1 MADSLREFIEQADA
15 PERSLL
21 LVNRSSPDAVRNLL
35 GDLLD
40 GQRVGFED
48 VEIEGEEEDVVAL
61 VEDGEIVARSPLS
74 ALMDSVLMINS
85 DLFKTG
91 ARELAEIEL
100 PDVFKG
106 LDDLAFTVRGYP
118 ASNKEKLLLIV
129 MSRVIERTAYETGS
143 GTLRSSFQHLSR
155 LQDERGTNEVY
166 RSLGGTTVD
175 VHVYGRGDW
184 AGVHELPVTVHAGD
198 SFEYRRS
205 WFVVF
210 TPDDPAALDD
220 HVGLVAVERER
231 NVWDG
236 YWTFDAGIVRE
247 LEAYLASEL

>member
-1 MADSLREFIEQADA
+1 MADSLREFIDRADA

-40 GQRVGFED
+40 TQPVDVED
-48 VEIEGEEEDVVAL
+48 VEMAGEGEDVVAL

-74 ALMDSVLMINS
+74 ALMDSVLLINS

-91 ARELAEIEL
+91 TRELTETDL
-100 PDVFKG
+100 PDVFEQ

-129 MSRVIERTAYETGS
+129 MSRVIERTAYEHGS
-143 GTLRSSFQHLSR
+143 GTLRSSFQRLSR
-155 LQDERGTNEVY
+155 LQDERGTREVY
-166 RSLGGTTVD
+166 RTLGGTDVD
-175 VHVYGRGDW
+175 VHVYGRCDW
-184 AGVHELPVTVHAGD
+184 EGVRELPVTVHAGD
-198 SFEYRRS
+198 SYEYRRS

-210 TPDDPAALDD
+210 TPDDPAARDD
-220 HVGLVAVERER
+220 HVGLVAIEHDR
-231 NVWDG
+231 NVWDA
-236 YWTFDAGIVRE
+236 YWTFDAETVRE
-247 LEAYLASEL
+247 IEAYLAGAL

>member
-1 MADSLREFIEQADA
+1 MADSLREFIDRADA

-35 GDLLD
+35 GDLLA
-40 GQRVGFED
+40 GQPVGVED
-48 VEIEGEEEDVVAL
+48 VEIEGEDEDVVAL
-61 VEDGEIVARSPLS
+61 VEEGEVLARSPLS
-74 ALMDSVLMINS
+74 ALLDSVLLINS

-91 ARELAEIEL
+91 ARELSEIDL
-100 PDVFKG
+100 PDVFAG
-106 LDDLAFTVRGYP
+106 LEDLAFTVRGYP

-143 GTLRSSFQHLSR
+143 GTLRSSFQRLSR

-166 RSLGGTTVD
+166 RSLGGTAVD

-184 AGVHELPVTVHAGD
+184 ERVHDLPVTVHAGD

-210 TPDDPAALDD
+210 TPDDPTALDD
-220 HVGLVAVERER
+220 HVGLVALERER

-236 YWTFDAGIVRE
+236 YWTFEAETVRE
-247 LEAYLASEL
+247 IEAYLAQRL